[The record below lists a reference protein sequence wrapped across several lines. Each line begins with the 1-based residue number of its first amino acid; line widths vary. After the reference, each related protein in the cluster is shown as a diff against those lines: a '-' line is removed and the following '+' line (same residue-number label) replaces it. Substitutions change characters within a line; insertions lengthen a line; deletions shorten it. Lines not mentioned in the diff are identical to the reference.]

1 MKRLPLP
8 RRDHLLPA
16 ALLLGGLGLA
26 VWINLP
32 VMGRVFDGSAIRV
45 QALPTLPAFH
55 TGQRV
60 LILSPHPDDET
71 LCCAGMIQ
79 RAQAEGAGV
88 WITWVTA
95 GDGFEFDAAL
105 TQGVLRP
112 QAHNMRALGAAR
124 ALEARQAAQ
133 ILGVPADH
141 TFILGYPDR
150 GLARLTTSNYAR
162 PYTAPRTA
170 AAAVYVP
177 GALTPN
183 APYTGEALEADLNR
197 VLDRVNPDLVYAP
210 APQDFHTD
218 HRTVA
223 NLAMRLL
230 AQRHQERRLRYW
242 VVHGGVEWPVP
253 KGLHGELPLTIPPR
267 ARSLPWNRA
276 DLTPAEVDRKLRA
289 VNAYRTQT
297 RILGRFMRAF
307 VRRNELLSPGMPD
320 PDPIPDIEGP

>member
-8 RRDHLLPA
+8 RRRHLFPA
-16 ALLLGGLGLA
+16 AVLLGGLGLT

-32 VMGRVFDGSAIRV
+32 VTIRLFDGSADRV
-45 QALPTLPAFH
+45 QALPALGDFH
-55 TGQRV
+55 AGQRV

-79 RAQAEGAGV
+79 RAEAAGATV

-112 QAHNMRALGAAR
+112 QAQNMRALGATR
-124 ALEARQAAQ
+124 ALEARKAAQ
-133 ILGVPADH
+133 VLGVPADH

-150 GLARLTTSNYAR
+150 GLARLTTSNYAQ

-170 AAAVYVP
+170 ASAVYVP
-177 GALTPN
+177 GALTPG
-183 APYTGEALEADLNR
+183 APYTGEALEADLKR
-197 VLDRVNPDLVYAP
+197 VLDRVKPDLVFAP

-223 NLAMRLL
+223 NLAMRLM
-230 AQRHQERRLRYW
+230 AQRQQENRLRYW
-242 VVHGGVEWPVP
+242 VVHGGLEWPVP

-267 ARSLPWNRA
+267 AKTLPWERA
-276 DLTPAEVDRKLRA
+276 DLTPAEVDRKLQA
-289 VNAYRTQT
+289 VNTYRTQT
-297 RILGRFMRAF
+297 RIMGRFMRAF
-307 VRRNELLSPGMPD
+307 VRRNELLSQGTPD
-320 PDPIPDIEGP
+320 PDPIPDSDAP